1 MGKHCFTHKLIQHIY
16 IPQRSD
22 LKTKLNAN
30 IKHLLIIHN
39 NSNNR
44 LDGLRMVLSDI
55 GIWNLRDNNNKTNNN
70 NNNNKIH
77 NNNNKSNN
85 NNNNNK
91 LKTYSANAPS
101 SPRPP
106 PPPRPPQHTH
116 PRSPHS
122 SISFPVWTVRL
133 SSFKLYHDYE
143 KRLLLNIKFYSL
155 ENNSSFSSS
164 GVFSILKFWKVI
176 GLLIFSVAP
185 HQNIPV

>member
-1 MGKHCFTHKLIQHIY
+1 MVWEWFCQTLVFETLEIIITKLITIITTIKY
-16 IPQRSD
+16 I
-22 LKTKLNAN
+22 TTT
-30 IKHLLIIHN
+30 IKVIIIIIIINSKHTVRTHPLLP
-39 NSNNR
+39 
-44 LDGLRMVLSDI
+44 
-55 GIWNLRDNNNKTNNN
+55 
-70 NNNNKIH
+70 
-77 NNNNKSNN
+77 
-85 NNNNNK
+85 
-91 LKTYSANAPS
+91 APL
-101 SPRPP
+101 